1 VSDQQVNLNS
11 VQQALCDKFHLGVE
25 AHGDGFIV
33 TDRDPILKAKKKGYP
48 KHRGTDLNALIF
60 QAKAEQEARNGSNVV
75 ELVTPEAPVVPE
87 VPVAPKVVPLRRAV
101 FTEADVAPATLTDV
115 VLDESNKKVRKPKA
129 PEKKHRDNRYA
140 RALRALL
147 ENPDASP
154 AQQAKI
160 ADVTEDMFRWYHIT
174 FRHVDR
180 LYREM
185 YGNECIPPL
194 PELND

>member
-1 VSDQQVNLNS
+1 MSDQQVSLNS
-11 VQQALCDKFHLGVE
+11 VQQKLCDDFHLQVE

-33 TDRDPILKAKKKGYP
+33 TDRDPILKSKKKAYP
-48 KHRGTDLNALIF
+48 KFRGTNLNELIF
-60 QAKAEQEARNGSNVV
+60 QAKLEQEARNGSNVV
-75 ELVTPEAPVVPE
+75 ELVTPEAAPE
-87 VPVAPKVVPLRRAV
+87 VAPVSPKVVPLRRAV

-129 PEKKHRDNRYA
+129 AEKKHRDNRYA

-147 ENPDASP
+147 ENPDATP